1 MTNLKTTHG
10 STDLRLF
17 GLFASAIVHPFNNKL
32 FACFLTTGAPCAVSH
47 ASLSLFISLS
57 PTPKVTGLER
67 LWLSRESA
75 PRILVLHCSLH
86 RSKVHVS
93 LF

>member
-32 FACFLTTGAPCAVSH
+32 FACFFNYRSTLCSEPRLALIVYQPVADAQSNWSGATLAL
-47 ASLSLFISLS
+47 A
-57 PTPKVTGLER
+57 
-67 LWLSRESA
+67 
-75 PRILVLHCSLH
+75 
-86 RSKVHVS
+86 
-93 LF
+93 